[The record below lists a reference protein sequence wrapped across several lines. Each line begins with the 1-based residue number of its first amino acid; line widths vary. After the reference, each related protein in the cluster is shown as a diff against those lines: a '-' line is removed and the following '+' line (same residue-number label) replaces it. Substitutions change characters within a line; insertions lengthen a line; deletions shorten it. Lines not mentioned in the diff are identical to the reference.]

1 MRELRWTYEDGVRT
15 RMERVVVREKDVE
28 RGRTHLADDLH
39 RLRTRVGLW
48 LGGMVR
54 ARMSAPAEK
63 SSMKTGSTRA
73 TRRRES
79 RALGKEMG
87 MGEGLVERSPAQLF
101 VRLITHHLPPIY
113 GLVPSRPDHPPGARP
128 ATVGASRTHPPLRSP
143 CEPPSLFSPSCS
155 LCHSASTRATLLAS
169 CSARQQITVPADI

>member
-28 RGRTHLADDLH
+28 RGCTHLADDLH

-48 LGGMVR
+48 LGGLVR

-73 TRRRES
+73 TRRTES

-101 VRLITHHLPPIY
+101 VRLITHQPLPLMVSYLLFQITDTRPGASCVPSTAQTAPPSSVHLPVFCAHEPVFAPQHTPA
-113 GLVPSRPDHPPGARP
+113 LFVLFFPAPPA
-128 ATVGASRTHPPLRSP
+128 
-143 CEPPSLFSPSCS
+143 
-155 LCHSASTRATLLAS
+155 
-169 CSARQQITVPADI
+169 